1 MPIIL
6 CDSLS
11 FPGLERT
18 FKLLPNNKKRPVYPS
33 RHTDTSIWHAWPFS
47 SASETQP
54 IWSFM
59 MTEVNNHKNDIYTH
73 THTHTH
79 THTECHLT
87 FRGPCI
93 VIHILI
99 IKANEM
105 HYFSNLF
112 LIKNSCFGQIYCPS
126 LGVSTLFH
134 P

>member
-79 THTECHLT
+79 RMSFDIQRTVHRDTYSYNKSQ
-87 FRGPCI
+87 RD
-93 VIHILI
+93 
-99 IKANEM
+99 A
-105 HYFSNLF
+105 LF
-112 LIKNSCFGQIYCPS
+112 LKFIFDKELMFWTDLLSIIRSLNTVPS
-126 LGVSTLFH
+126 LAC
-134 P
+134 